1 MSILNNKMQLNG
13 KSPGVFYFFVQG
25 SNIIYFQYHFYSATT
40 PKQLKCFKKINSFD
54 KYYVH
59 SYTRSHATLLK
70 LFQIWE
76 FVVKLTI
83 QTLIAEQTDIAS
95 HTWTIMEI
103 P

>member
-1 MSILNNKMQLNG
+1 MVKVPGFSIFLYKGQTSSISSTISIKRLRLNSLN
-13 KSPGVFYFFVQG
+13 V
-25 SNIIYFQYHFYSATT
+25 
-40 PKQLKCFKKINSFD
+40 FKKMNSFD
-54 KYYVH
+54 KCYVH